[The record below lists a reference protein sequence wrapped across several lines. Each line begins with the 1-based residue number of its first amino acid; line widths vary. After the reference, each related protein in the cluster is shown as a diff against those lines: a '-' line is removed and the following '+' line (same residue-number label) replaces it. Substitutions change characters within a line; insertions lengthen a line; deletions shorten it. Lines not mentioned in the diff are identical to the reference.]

1 MEDRP
6 SLFLVDSL
14 LFSLSKNSFFFEN
27 IKEKKG
33 IGQTRPDTAGTQTG
47 PSDSPE
53 GYRARVSKEV
63 DLFLSFY
70 LVWEMLLLARPNFN
84 SKTVSNH
91 LLNLFGESDG
101 KLLFRSTQPSRP
113 PLPPPHYQQR
123 LPRSLPWQKSHM

>member
-1 MEDRP
+1 M
-6 SLFLVDSL
+6 
-14 LFSLSKNSFFFEN
+14 NW
-27 IKEKKG
+27 
-33 IGQTRPDTAGTQTG
+33 PDTARHSRAQTG

-91 LLNLFGESDG
+91 LFKPLGEGDG

-113 PLPPPHYQQR
+113 PLSPPRPPLPPP
-123 LPRSLPWQKSHM
+123 PRPSPPPPPPQTKI

>member
-84 SKTVSNH
+84 SKTVS
-91 LLNLFGESDG
+91 
-101 KLLFRSTQPSRP
+101 K
-113 PLPPPHYQQR
+113 PLPFKPFGR
-123 LPRSLPWQKSHM
+123 ERWQATL